1 MRPHPNPKAR
11 LVQPDKQTT
20 NHRILWLVALLLTPW
35 FAVHAAD
42 EIVPVTVSPPDH
54 RGLYAIW
61 YERAPEV
68 MELPYITGGQVVA
81 QWGDLE
87 KSEGQYDFGRLA
99 AQMKKLHDQG
109 RMFTVQVRGR

>member
-1 MRPHPNPKAR
+1 
-11 LVQPDKQTT
+11 VQPDKQTT

-68 MELPYITGGQVVA
+68 MELAYITGVQVVA

-87 KSEGQYDFGRLA
+87 KWKASTTSADWLR
-99 AQMKKLHDQG
+99 
-109 RMFTVQVRGR
+109 R